1 MLMTDYYSYYAA
13 NDYLAHHGVLGMKW
27 GQHIFG
33 RDQKSGAH
41 QLNRAQ
47 NKEKIKEGK
56 KKASKKTRIASAAAK
71 SAATLPGI
79 SIGASSAL
87 NIVSEHALATK
98 LVSSVM
104 EAGTHVIIGESVAA
118 AAAPLTVASFAPSIV
133 FAGAVAYGG
142 YALAKK
148 FTDNNY
154 KQIAD
159 KK

>member
-1 MLMTDYYSYYAA
+1 MLMADYYSYYAA

-33 RDQKSGAH
+33 RDQKSGTH
-41 QLNRAQ
+41 QSKRAQ

-56 KKASKKTRIASAAAK
+56 KKASQSTRIASTAAK
-71 SAATLPGI
+71 GAATLPGI
-79 SIGASSAL
+79 SLGASSAL
-87 NIVSEHALATK
+87 NIVSEHALATS
-98 LVSSVM
+98 LIASTQEYGGVVSIG
-104 EAGTHVIIGESVAA
+104 AGAAA

-133 FAGAVAYGG
+133 FAGAMAYGG

-154 KQIAD
+154 KRIAD

>member
-1 MLMTDYYSYYAA
+1 MDYYSYYAA

-33 RDQKSGAH
+33 RDQKSGTH
-41 QLNRAQ
+41 QSKRVQ
-47 NKEKIKEGK
+47 NKEKVKEGK
-56 KKASKKTRIASAAAK
+56 KKASHATRVVSTAAK

-98 LVSSVM
+98 LVSS
-104 EAGTHVIIGESVAA
+104 ALASGGHVIVGEGAAA

-133 FAGAVAYGG
+133 FAGALAYGG

-154 KQIAD
+154 KRIAD
-159 KK
+159 KNK